1 MTPIVRALLIANAL
15 MFLASMGSGAPLLQ
29 WLALWPPALLAPAD
43 LDAPS
48 FFPWQMLTYAF
59 LHGSVLHLA
68 LNMYAL
74 WMFGSRLEAVW
85 GPRRFAFYYFSCV
98 LGAALTQTLVSEWSL
113 LSGAPAYPVI
123 GASGGVF
130 GLLLAYGLMFP
141 NTVLMLLIPPMP
153 VKAKWYALGYGVVEL
168 LAGCTGSS
176 VGVAHFAHLGGM
188 LAGWLLL
195 RGRF

>member
-1 MTPIVRALLIANAL
+1 MTPIVRILLIANGL
-15 MFLASMGSGAPLLQ
+15 MFLAEMGAGGPLMQ
-29 WLALWPPALLAPAD
+29 WFALWPPGLLAPSD
-43 LDAPS
+43 PGAPT
-48 FFPWQMLTYAF
+48 FYPWQMFSYAF
-59 LHGSVLHLA
+59 LHGGLMHLA

-113 LSGAPAYPVI
+113 LSGTPAYPVV

-141 NTVLMLLIPPMP
+141 NTQLMLLFPPIPI
-153 VKAKWYALGYGVVEL
+153 KAKWYALGYGVVEL
-168 LAGCTGSS
+168 LAGVTGSMA
-176 VGVAHFAHLGGM
+176 GVAHFAHLGGM

-195 RGRF
+195 RARF